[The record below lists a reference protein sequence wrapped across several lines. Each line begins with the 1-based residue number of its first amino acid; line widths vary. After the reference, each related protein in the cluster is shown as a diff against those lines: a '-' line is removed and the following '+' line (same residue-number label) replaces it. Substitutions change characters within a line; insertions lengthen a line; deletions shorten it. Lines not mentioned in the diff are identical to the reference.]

1 MKPAK
6 TAPAPAPQPVK
17 TLDPF
22 GYWPASES
30 RIGGLGGS
38 AAPADPA
45 YAFHSVYV
53 DIGGGIVV
61 CRLRFERLEA
71 TIGMLAIHVMG
82 LAPAADARAEMIRS
96 WTADLRDVA
105 ESDGVLE
112 LSFQASAGTRYAVV
126 GHIYA
131 ESDARARSLA
141 IELEL
146 TPDASSTS
154 GQEAVRKSL
163 FGRRVFRRTA
173 RMVVRTRPTLAD
185 PVCQPCTRAQ
195 FDEPV
200 YARWA
205 AEMQQPALHDS
216 RQWCEIFILQTLE
229 RYGMLRPGA
238 QGLGFGVR
246 PWTGPA
252 IMAARG
258 CSIVVSDFGGSE
270 GDAGRA
276 QPSAVSALLEDLRF
290 PSICAD
296 DIFDR
301 QVSTRTIDITNLGP
315 KLSGFDF
322 AWSAGALEHLG
333 SIATAQAFMR
343 DSVGTLTL
351 GGIAVHT
358 TLLNIGSTMD
368 TVDDASTVLFRRQ
381 DIERIAVDLVS
392 RGHYVAQLA
401 FDLGDPPIEPESGA
415 LLAPKD
421 PELAAALDELGAI
434 PFGLIVRRGD
444 R

>member
-6 TAPAPAPQPVK
+6 KAPAPAPVK
-17 TLDPF
+17 ILDPF

-30 RIGGLGGS
+30 RIGGLGGT

-45 YAFHSVYV
+45 YAFHSTYV

-71 TIGMLAIHVMG
+71 TIGMLAVHVMG
-82 LAPAADARAEMIRS
+82 IAPTPDARAEMIRS

-105 ESDGVLE
+105 DSDGVLE
-112 LSFQASAGTRYAVV
+112 LSFQASAGIRYAVA

-131 ESDARARSLA
+131 ESDARARDLA
-141 IELEL
+141 IELQV
-146 TPDASSTS
+146 TPDVSAVA
-154 GQEAVRKSL
+154 GQQAVRKSL

-195 FDEPV
+195 FNEPT

-205 AEMQQPALHDS
+205 AEMQQPALQDT
-216 RQWCEIFILQTLE
+216 RQWAEIFILQSLE

-258 CSIVVSDFGGSE
+258 CSVAVTAFQDPE
-270 GDAGRA
+270 RDAR
-276 QPSAVSALLEDLRF
+276 SAPAVANALLEDLRF
-290 PSICAD
+290 PDICAD

-301 QVSTRTIDITNLGP
+301 QVSTRTVDLNNLGT
-315 KLSGFDF
+315 KLTGFDF
-322 AWSAGALEHLG
+322 AWSAGVIEHLG
-333 SIATAQAFMR
+333 SIAAAQTFMQ
-343 DSVGTLTL
+343 DSIAALTL
-351 GGIAVHT
+351 GGIGVHT
-358 TLLNIGSTMD
+358 TLLNTGSTID
-368 TVDDASTVLFRRQ
+368 TVDDAGTVLFRRQ
-381 DIERIAVDLVS
+381 DFERIAVDLVS
-392 RGHYVAQLA
+392 RGHYVAQLS
-401 FDLGDPPIEPESGA
+401 FTLGEPPIEPESGA
-415 LLAPKD
+415 VLAPKD
-421 PELAAALDELGAI
+421 PELAAAIDELGAI

>member
-6 TAPAPAPQPVK
+6 TAPAPPPVK
-17 TLDPF
+17 TVDPF
-22 GYWPASES
+22 GYWPTFES

-38 AAPADPA
+38 AAPPDPA

-53 DIGGGIVV
+53 EIGGGIVV

-71 TIGMLAIHVMG
+71 TLGMLSVHVTG
-82 LAPAADARAEMIRS
+82 LAPDPGAQAEMIRS

-112 LSFQASAGTRYAVV
+112 FSFQSSANARYAIM

-131 ESDARARSLA
+131 ECDARARSLA
-141 IELEL
+141 IELQL
-146 TPDASSTS
+146 TPDSTATQ
-154 GQEAVRKSL
+154 GQQAVRKSL

-173 RMVVRTRPTLAD
+173 RMAVRMRPTLAD
-185 PVCQPCTRAQ
+185 PVCQPCTPAQ
-195 FDEPV
+195 FKEV
-200 YARWA
+200 SYARWA
-205 AEMQQPALHDS
+205 EEMQQPALVDR
-216 RQWCEIFILQTLE
+216 RQWSEVFILQALE

-238 QGLGFGVR
+238 RGLGFGVR
-246 PWTGPA
+246 PWSGPA

-258 CSIVVSDFGGSE
+258 CTVTVTSWNAGE
-270 GDAGRA
+270 GPVGK
-276 QPSAVSALLEDLRF
+276 PSAADLNGLLEALRF

-301 QVSTRTIDITNLGP
+301 QIEAQALDMNRLGNRFT
-315 KLSGFDF
+315 GFDF
-322 AWSAGALEHLG
+322 AWSDGALEHLG
-333 SIATAQAFMR
+333 SIEAAQMFVRETLGM
-343 DSVGTLTL
+343 LTL
-351 GGIAVHT
+351 GGMAVHT
-358 TLLNIGSTMD
+358 TLLNIGSVMD
-368 TVDDASTVLFRRQ
+368 TVDNASTVLFRRQ

-392 RGHYVAQLA
+392 RGHYVAQLN
-401 FDLGDPPIEPESGA
+401 FDIGDPPIEPESGA
-415 LLAPKD
+415 ALAPKD
-421 PELAAALDELGAI
+421 PELAAALDELGAV

>member
-6 TAPAPAPQPVK
+6 TAPAPHPVK
-17 TLDPF
+17 ILDPF
-22 GYWPASES
+22 GYMPAAES
-30 RIGGLGGS
+30 RIGGLGGT

-45 YAFHSVYV
+45 YAFHTVYV
-53 DIGGGIVV
+53 EVGGGIVV

-71 TIGMLAIHVMG
+71 TIGMLAVHVMG

-105 ESDGVLE
+105 DGEGVLE
-112 LSFQASAGTRYAVV
+112 LSFQASPGTRYAVI
-126 GHIYA
+126 GSLYA
-131 ESDARARSLA
+131 ESDARARSLS
-141 IELEL
+141 IELQL
-146 TPDASSTS
+146 TPDASSTA
-154 GQEAVRKSL
+154 GQQAVRKSL

-195 FDEPV
+195 FNEPV

-205 AEMQQPALHDS
+205 AEMQQPALEDR
-216 RQWCEIFILQTLE
+216 RQWAEIFILQALE

-238 QGLGFGVR
+238 QGLGVGAR

-258 CSIVVSDFGGSE
+258 CSLVVSDLRPS
-270 GDAGRA
+270 GDDSPATSPA
-276 QPSAVSALLEDLRF
+276 ALNAMVEDLRF
-290 PSICAD
+290 PTICAD

-301 QVSTRTIDITNLGP
+301 QVHARSATTTDLGAA
-315 KLSGFDF
+315 LTAFDF
-322 AWSAGALEHLG
+322 AWSIGTLEHLG
-333 SIATAQAFMR
+333 SIASAQSFMS
-343 DSVGTLTL
+343 DSIAALTL

-358 TLLNIGSTMD
+358 TLLNSGSTMD
-368 TVDDASTVLFRRQ
+368 TVDEASTVLFRRQ
-381 DIERIAVDLVS
+381 DLERIAVDLVS

-401 FDLGDPPIEPESGA
+401 FDMGDPPIEPESGA
-415 LLAPKD
+415 VLAPKD
-421 PELAAALDELGAI
+421 PELAAALDELCPV